1 MVVIRMQSR
10 DIIKPLKIS
19 KNILLKML
27 DSGIDFF
34 HLLKALFVLLIS
46 TSAISI
52 YFKVKFETAL
62 PLTISSLV
70 IVFYIFG
77 IFSNLKLGLLFLYCL
92 IPIFFIYVIYQ
103 VKRNNNVLKKIIT
116 PGLLLYS
123 IWILVT
129 YYIYKNQTVIHH
141 DDFSHWFLAIRN
153 SYNLD
158 QIPIGINSNVIFQ
171 DYPPGTTI
179 LAYILLKIYGNFNQ
193 SLALFT
199 MSIWGYAFV
208 AFLTRYLS
216 WKNYKTIALLS
227 IAGFLIPN
235 TFAINQ
241 TGSEDYHTYLMVDYL
256 LAIIF
261 GYGLIISESF
271 KDNKISDWKILEL
284 IINIITLIL
293 IKKVGI
299 FLALVVLVLST
310 INSYKNNHK
319 KNNYITII
327 TSGFITFFIAIYS
340 WKVYLHTNNV
350 IASNINANFSYFL
363 KDPYTSIKIASSE
376 RLNEILQLYIK
387 GLSHYNILNGERIK
401 LSFLAYYLLI
411 AFVFYYIKININS
424 KKILE
429 KYLPNIFPLLFFIF
443 IFLIG
448 HFIMYAF
455 IFGDGESFGLSS
467 FLRYLLFITA
477 GVFIFLIDIL
487 IKNGFKFNSIN
498 SRIFLYFIMSIVIL
512 NAPSYET
519 KKHHDFYKLKES
531 IKSDLMKIEK
541 GTQNQLSINW
551 AKTKLNQIENNDF
564 NNFEDLGL
572 INRIAILSSEERIA
586 SDDKN
591 LQKFIKILHQYN
603 NIDGLCFIEGKE
615 GTSYGHALMV
625 RNEMA
630 PLQVRR
636 ILTYNYRDINDIN
649 IHKSQFLAEIKNCT
663 EAFVI
668 EPNKILSDQYG
679 EYFTS
684 KIVSL
689 GLYHVYWKSKNMPQ
703 LKLINCD
710 ACNTKQN

>member
-1 MVVIRMQSR
+1 
-10 DIIKPLKIS
+10 
-19 KNILLKML
+19 ML

-34 HLLKALFVLLIS
+34 HLLKVLFVLLIS

-52 YFKVKFETAL
+52 YFKVRFETAL

-70 IVFYIFG
+70 IVFYLFG
-77 IFSNLKLGLLFLYCL
+77 IFSNLKLGLLCLYCL

-103 VKRNNNVLKKIIT
+103 VKRNNNVLKKIFS
-116 PGLLLYS
+116 PGLLIYS

-129 YYIYKNQTVIHH
+129 YYIYKNQIVIHH

-153 SYNLD
+153 SFNLD
-158 QIPIGINSNVIFQ
+158 QIPIGLKSNVVFQ

-179 LAYILLKIYGNFNQ
+179 LAYILLKIYGSFNQ

-199 MSIWGYAFV
+199 MSIWGYAFL
-208 AFLTRYLS
+208 AYLTRYLS
-216 WKNYKTIALLS
+216 WKNYKTIAFLS
-227 IAGFLIPN
+227 IVGFLIPN
-235 TFAINQ
+235 TFAIDQ
-241 TGSEDYHTYLMVDYL
+241 TGYLDYHTYLMVDYL
-256 LAIIF
+256 LAITF

-284 IINIITLIL
+284 IINIITLVL

-299 FLALVVLVLST
+299 FLALVVLILST
-310 INSYKNNHK
+310 INSYKNHK
-319 KNNYITII
+319 KNNYKTII
-327 TSGFITFFIAIYS
+327 ASGLITFFIAIYS
-340 WKVYLHTNNV
+340 WKIYLHTNNV
-350 IASNINANFSYFL
+350 ITSNINANFSYFF
-363 KDPYTSIKIASSE
+363 KNIYTSIEIASSE
-376 RLNEILQLYIK
+376 RLNEIFQLYIK
-387 GLSHYNILNGERIK
+387 GLSHFNILNGEKIK
-401 LSFLAYYLLI
+401 LSFLVYYLLI
-411 AFVFYYIKININS
+411 AFVFYYIKLNINS

-429 KYLPNIFPLLFFIF
+429 KYLPNIFLFLLFIP

-455 IFGDGESFGLSS
+455 IFSDGEAYGLSS

-477 GVFIFLIDIL
+477 GVFIFLINIL
-487 IKNGFKFNSIN
+487 IKNGFKSNNAN
-498 SRIFLYFIMSIVIL
+498 SRIILYFIMSLVIL
-512 NAPSYET
+512 NVPFYET
-519 KKHHDFYKLKES
+519 KKHPDAYALDVYTLKES
-531 IKSDLMKIEK
+531 IKYDLMKIEK

-572 INRIAILSSEERIA
+572 INRIASLSSIQSNTSIE
-586 SDDKN
+586 KN
-591 LQKFIKILHQYN
+591 IQKFIKILHRYN
-603 NIDGLCFIEGKE
+603 NISGLCFIEGKE
-615 GTSYGHALMV
+615 GTSYGYALMV

-636 ILTYNYRDINDIN
+636 ILTYNYNDINDIN

-684 KIVSL
+684 QIVNL
-689 GLYHVYWKSKNMPQ
+689 GLYHVDWTSKNMPQ
-703 LKLINCD
+703 LLLINCD
-710 ACNTKQN
+710 ACNAKNN